1 MEHINNTFHALLEI
15 DPCGEGNVLV
25 IQTHDRGF
33 IDSSVLSTDNGDHLN
48 CTWVIKVKKEN
59 TLMIKAH
66 ALEFSNR

>member
-1 MEHINNTFHALLEI
+1 MTYITSEI
-15 DPCGEGNVLV
+15 DPCGESSPLV
-25 IQTHDRGF
+25 IQTHDHGF
-33 IDSSVLSTDNGDHLN
+33 IDSSVLSTDKGDYRS